1 MLYYTLCIIFI
12 TIGVKPCSG
21 HDNMTENGAIC
32 CGPKGEKGDY
42 GHPGICGLRGFKG
55 SQGASGPKGDQGEPG
70 PTGPFGI
77 QAVASPVG
85 IKGSRGEKGQKE
97 VLVQGVRKD
106 LTGNRVFLAIPVQLV
121 QEVPRE
127 RKD

>member
-1 MLYYTLCIIFI
+1 MAVIFVIIGIILCYLQ
-12 TIGVKPCSG
+12 GV
-21 HDNMTENGAIC
+21 TGAV
-32 CGPKGEKGDY
+32 G
-42 GHPGICGLRGFKG
+42 
-55 SQGASGPKGDQGEPG
+55 
-70 PTGPFGI
+70 
-77 QAVASPVG
+77 PVG
-85 IKGSRGEKGQKE
+85 VKGSRGEKGQKE